1 MILVKERHKEVSL
14 KRQKELKGRV
24 RNYSLKTH
32 VQKIFGKPEFMKI
45 KDFPKI
51 QDWETIL
58 EKLFKVYQKVIK
70 DSIKVYPEIFA
81 NEVTEYFN
89 RVFKILNIK
98 SATPEETFSSIIAL
112 QSDLIFLLL
121 GNIGYCQNE
130 KGRSL
135 RGNWDLSFYR
145 QIQIVQTE
153 DQKYNTLKRKIEKS
167 MPRQEII
174 KLGMEHHEKGIKE
187 KLYYWINNNKMENT
201 SGKEKDEK

>member
-14 KRQKELKGRV
+14 KRQKELKGLV

-32 VQKIFGKPEFMKI
+32 IQKIFGKPEFMKI

-58 EKLFKVYQKVIK
+58 EKLFKVYQKVIR

-81 NEVTEYFN
+81 DEIADYFN
-89 RVFKILNIK
+89 RVFKTLNIK

-121 GNIGYCQNE
+121 GNIDYCQNE
-130 KGRSL
+130 KGRNL

-153 DQKYNTLKRKIEKS
+153 DQKYNILKKK
-167 MPRQEII
+167 
-174 KLGMEHHEKGIKE
+174 
-187 KLYYWINNNKMENT
+187 
-201 SGKEKDEK
+201 

>member
-32 VQKIFGKPEFMKI
+32 IQKIFGKPEFMKI

-81 NEVTEYFN
+81 NEVTE
-89 RVFKILNIK
+89 
-98 SATPEETFSSIIAL
+98 
-112 QSDLIFLLL
+112 
-121 GNIGYCQNE
+121 
-130 KGRSL
+130 
-135 RGNWDLSFYR
+135 
-145 QIQIVQTE
+145 
-153 DQKYNTLKRKIEKS
+153 
-167 MPRQEII
+167 
-174 KLGMEHHEKGIKE
+174 
-187 KLYYWINNNKMENT
+187 
-201 SGKEKDEK
+201 